1 MNYTR
6 IFKAASDLLVIRASA
21 FGSDSSEYKN
31 EMERFDKLV
40 KLISM
45 AKRKSSQK
53 GSMLVCD
60 IIKSSPLGVAGSIYE
75 IYGYNSVVFKIA
87 ELECQIALYK
97 SAREYQERRAANRA
111 TWDK

>member
-40 KLISM
+40 K
-45 AKRKSSQK
+45 
-53 GSMLVCD
+53 
-60 IIKSSPLGVAGSIYE
+60 
-75 IYGYNSVVFKIA
+75 
-87 ELECQIALYK
+87 
-97 SAREYQERRAANRA
+97 
-111 TWDK
+111 